1 MNNQEIEVKF
11 YLTDMARFRSRVSK
25 AGAGLITARVHEV
38 NLRFDTPDRHLT
50 RDHRVLRL
58 RKDDAF
64 RMTYKG
70 PAQAGQAVAVRQE
83 IEFEVSSFEAAQ
95 NLLEALGYQVSVMY
109 EKYRTTFSL
118 LNAEVVLDELPYGNF
133 VEIEA
138 PDVQTVQKLAGML
151 DLAWEARISDSYLT
165 LFEHLKS
172 KQTISAKHLA
182 FAEFKGI
189 TVQPVDLGISAG
201 DSRED

>member
-1 MNNQEIEVKF
+1 MNNQEIEAKF

-58 RKDDAF
+58 RKDDGF

-95 NLLEALGYQVSVMY
+95 NLLEALGYEVSVMY

-118 LNAEVVLDELPYGNF
+118 LDAEVVLDELPYGNC

-151 DLAWEARISDSYLT
+151 DLDWEARISDSYLT
-165 LFEHLKS
+165 LFERLKT
-172 KQTISAKHLA
+172 KQGLSATNLA
-182 FAEFKGI
+182 FAEFEGI
-189 TVQPVDLGISAG
+189 TIQPVDLGISAG
-201 DSRED
+201 DLSEN